1 MTAGIC
7 SLAALAIATLAFAIP
22 PSGHIAPLHVP
33 TAAPHDLI
41 NNSYIVMFKED
52 VQPSAFAA
60 HMNFLKHVNAVHP
73 LVSEDDNEGSAV
85 GFVYD
90 SFVAKGY
97 SGRLSQDALEM
108 IRYRP
113 EVDYVEQD
121 QYMYGDAIQRNSPWV
136 RLVIKI
142 TQRLTPILQYI

>member
-1 MTAGIC
+1 
-7 SLAALAIATLAFAIP
+7 
-22 PSGHIAPLHVP
+22 
-33 TAAPHDLI
+33 
-41 NNSYIVMFKED
+41 MFKED

>member
-1 MTAGIC
+1 MAAGIC
-7 SLAALAIATLAFAIP
+7 SLAVLAIATLAFAIP

-52 VQPSAFAA
+52 VKPSAFAA
-60 HMNFLKHVNAVHP
+60 HMNFLEHVNAVHP
-73 LVSEDDNEGSAV
+73 LVTEDDNEGSAV
-85 GFVYD
+85 GFVYN

-121 QYMYGDAIQRNSPWV
+121 QYMYGDAIQRKSPWV
-136 RLVIKI
+136 GRVIRI
-142 TQRLTPILQYI
+142 TQRLTLIQKYP